1 MSTIPTPE
9 ESGTK
14 ILQIYKNRN
23 IRFREI
29 LTFQVIN
36 GDWMKMGERAE
47 DLLPG
52 LEWLVKQGYLEKKKI
67 TGVIAILLLKKG
79 LKSCRFLSL
88 KLSTLD

>member
-1 MSTIPTPE
+1 MVTIPTPE

-52 LEWLVKQGYLEKKKI
+52 LEWLVKQGYLEEKKV
-67 TGVIAILLLKKG
+67 TGVISYSLTEKG
-79 LKSCRFLSL
+79 FE
-88 KLSTLD
+88 KL

>member
-1 MSTIPTPE
+1 MATIPTPE

-36 GDWMKMGERAE
+36 GDWMKMGERKSRKFTTQGQN
-47 DLLPG
+47 G
-52 LEWLVKQGYLEKKKI
+52 L
-67 TGVIAILLLKKG
+67 
-79 LKSCRFLSL
+79 
-88 KLSTLD
+88 